1 MSSLLLR
8 AAEAGR
14 ALTLLHRARLFDP
27 ARPDRS
33 LRFERDARRWGPLC
47 ASVRGAARR
56 IPDSTGLID
65 DLGPLTYAELDRRS
79 DSLAAAWR
87 ADGIGERAV
96 IGVLCRDHR
105 GLFDALL
112 AAAKLG
118 ARLLLLNTGFAGPQL
133 ADVARREGV
142 DILVYDEEFT
152 AVADHLP
159 ADVER
164 FLAWTEEGETGDRE
178 TQDHHSQARAT
189 EDRRSQHPHSRDSPS
204 PDRKP
209 HPPVTRIEALI
220 ADTAPEPPRAPSQ
233 VGAVVLLTSGTT
245 GLPKGAPR
253 QVKGVKL
260 VVQLLDR
267 VPWEPGGALLVCSPL
282 FHGTGLAHAGLAV
295 SLGSTLVVQRR
306 FDARRAVA
314 ALAEHRCT
322 GMVLVPTMLHRMLEL
337 GPEVLAGHDLS
348 RLRIMLSAGAAL
360 PPALVERAL
369 DTFGEVLYNLYGS
382 TEVAL
387 ATIAQ
392 PRELRAHPATAGRTL
407 TGCEVR
413 LYDAQGRP
421 VREPGRPGRVFV
433 GNGMKFGGYTDGQS
447 KHEIDGLMSTGDTGH
462 FDADGL
468 LFLDGREDDM
478 VVCGGE
484 NVFPAEIENLLWA
497 HEDIA
502 EAAVIGVEHPE
513 FGTRLAAFVVLE
525 PGRGLTEEQVRD
537 HVRARLA
544 RHKVPAQV
552 LFLDALPRNPTGKLL
567 RRTTRA
573 LATGDGSGDGRGDAA
588 GGGTGEV
595 GKPGGMSGTGEEKAR
610 ARDGG

>member
-8 AAEAGR
+8 AVEAGR

-56 IPDSTGLID
+56 VPDSTGLID

-87 ADGIGERAV
+87 ADGITERAV

-142 DILVYDEEFT
+142 DVLVYDEEFT

-164 FLAWTEEGETGDRE
+164 FLAWTEEGEGGDR
-178 TQDHHSQARAT
+178 ARGP
-189 EDRRSQHPHSRDSPS
+189 RL
-204 PDRKP
+204 
-209 HPPVTRIEALI
+209 PVTRIEALI

-392 PRELRAHPATAGRTL
+392 PQELRAHPATAGRTL

-462 FDADGL
+462 FDAGGL

-513 FGTRLAAFVVLE
+513 FGTRLAAFVVLG
-525 PGRGLTEEQVRD
+525 PGRSLTEEQVRD

-552 LFLDALPRNPTGKLL
+552 LFLDELPRNPTGKLL

-573 LATGDGSGDGRGDAA
+573 LATGDVAGEAA
-588 GGGTGEV
+588 GGGTQDA
-595 GKPGGMSGTGEEKAR
+595 KAR